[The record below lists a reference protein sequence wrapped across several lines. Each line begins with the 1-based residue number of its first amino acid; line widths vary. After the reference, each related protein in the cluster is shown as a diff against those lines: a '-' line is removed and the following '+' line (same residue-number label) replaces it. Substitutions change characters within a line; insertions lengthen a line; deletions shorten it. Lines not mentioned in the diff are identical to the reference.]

1 MKLKTIALCIAFSLI
16 FSFIMVG
23 YASLSDTMTT
33 RGNAEVKTPKGLF
46 ITNITPNTNR
56 PSGLDVFTASF
67 AEYSTTV
74 TVNLSKSADR
84 TGGGITYTIRVYN
97 NTEYEYAYRDLYYQS
112 TVHNN
117 SYIVENPNS
126 NPSKNINI
134 VTKFPNGTVVA
145 PDEYLDFEVTYYLG
159 SDRTTFKAKDT
170 FTTLVNYRFGINV
183 ETEAAAR
190 DAIAEKFLNI
200 LNTPSTYLTLV
211 QAIDDKFDG
220 YQEWTSNY
228 IGNVGDATS
237 DDAMVV
243 NTLFAGQLQ
252 MIINGQVTP
261 ATVLIK
267 HENLDNNPKTGDDY
281 KAENTSNGGVFYG
294 YGCEMTLYL
303 TTDPLTTANGLA
315 EVYVCVFTCNRDD
328 EGNIVGDWYR
338 IGDSYRGVANIV
350 GYNGEYGGTG
360 SFVTDNWISRAE
372 TYTVTRGYTY
382 SIGDEVNLKTITQ
395 IYDAQAINAFRQLL
409 YDSKAMIEDVTYAGI
424 GITDVEDAY
433 DNARAYFTID
443 ANGNPV
449 VKTDTLRVW
458 LCPVM
463 KELDQALKK
472 AEDEIDNI
480 INGKP

>member
-1 MKLKTIALCIAFSLI
+1 MKLKTIAIYLAFSLI

-23 YASLSDTMTT
+23 YASLSDTMIT

-46 ITNITPNTNR
+46 ITNITPGRAN
-56 PSGLDVFTASF
+56 GLDVYKASF

-74 TVNLSKSADR
+74 TVNLSKSSDR
-84 TGGGITYTIRVYN
+84 TAGSITYTIRVYN

-112 TVHNN
+112 NVLNN
-117 SYIVENPNS
+117 SFIVQNPNS

-145 PDEYLDFEVTYYLG
+145 PGEYLDFEVTYTLG
-159 SDRTTFKAKDT
+159 SDRTTFRARDT
-170 FTTLVNYRFGINV
+170 FDTLVNYRFGINV

-200 LNTPSTYLTLV
+200 LNTPSTYQTLV
-211 QAIDDKFDG
+211 ESIDDKFDG

-228 IGNVGDATS
+228 IGNVGNATS
-237 DDAMVV
+237 NDAVTV

-252 MIINGQVTP
+252 MIINGQVKP

-267 HENLDNNPKTGDDY
+267 HENLDNNRNTGDDY
-281 KAENTSNGGVFYG
+281 VAVNTSNGGRFEG

-303 TTDPLTTANGLA
+303 TTDPLTTPNGMA
-315 EVYVCVFTCNRDD
+315 EVYVCVFTCNRDKD
-328 EGNIVGDWYR
+328 GNIVGDWYR
-338 IGDSYRGVANIV
+338 IGDSYRGEANIV
-350 GYNGEYGGTG
+350 GYNGENGGTG
-360 SFVTDNWISRAE
+360 SFVTDNWLSLTE
-372 TYTVTRGYTY
+372 SYTVSRGYTY
-382 SIGDEVNLKTITQ
+382 SVGDGVTIKELTQ
-395 IYDAQAINAFRQLL
+395 IYDSHAINAFRILL
-409 YDSKAMIEDVTYAGI
+409 QDAKAMIEDVTYAGI

-433 DNARAYFTID
+433 DNASAYFTID

-449 VKTDTLRVW
+449 AKTDTLRVW

-463 KELDQALKK
+463 KELDIALKK

-480 INGKP
+480 TSGKG